1 MQVEG
6 NYFYARTANLHDT
19 TAQVGDFYL
28 VSNERCVLILMFIV
42 KIMKNAIGNC
52 RQRKAFAKSSNGSG
66 NMEQKYKVEQIFTKN
81 YARLC
86 AMATAILH
94 DSSLAQDAVQEGWI
108 RLHKAKQ
115 LDTSSEEKLEHLI
128 LITVRHAAYNI
139 MRKGNP
145 EPIED
150 SILNSIPDTSPSPH
164 EIVESREVSRKIK
177 NSLRNLSETDRSII
191 QLQYGQGYTS
201 TQIAALLDISPNTV
215 RQRAWR
221 TRKMLKAVLE
231 KEGIIL

>member
-1 MQVEG
+1 
-6 NYFYARTANLHDT
+6 
-19 TAQVGDFYL
+19 
-28 VSNERCVLILMFIV
+28 
-42 KIMKNAIGNC
+42 
-52 RQRKAFAKSSNGSG
+52 
-66 NMEQKYKVEQIFTKN
+66 MEQKYKVEQIFTKN

-191 QLQYGQGYTS
+191 QLQYGQGYEKRTKNHFFDFNIGS
-201 TQIAALLDISPNTV
+201 NHVNGKSGFC
-215 RQRAWR
+215 RRA
-221 TRKMLKAVLE
+221 E
-231 KEGIIL
+231 KSEAIRYRDEFDFDVSE

>member
-1 MQVEG
+1 M
-6 NYFYARTANLHDT
+6 
-19 TAQVGDFYL
+19 
-28 VSNERCVLILMFIV
+28 ILMFIE
-42 KIMKNAIGNC
+42 KIMKMHNTLVSYGVIVVKGLC
-52 RQRKAFAKSSNGSG
+52 KSSNGSG

>member
-1 MQVEG
+1 MKG
-6 NYFYARTANLHDT
+6 N
-19 TAQVGDFYL
+19 
-28 VSNERCVLILMFIV
+28 
-42 KIMKNAIGNC
+42 
-52 RQRKAFAKSSNGSG
+52 
-66 NMEQKYKVEQIFTKN
+66 
-81 YARLC
+81 
-86 AMATAILH
+86 
-94 DSSLAQDAVQEGWI
+94 QEP
-108 RLHKAKQ
+108 
-115 LDTSSEEKLEHLI
+115 
-128 LITVRHAAYNI
+128 ITVRHAAYNI

>member
-1 MQVEG
+1 
-6 NYFYARTANLHDT
+6 
-19 TAQVGDFYL
+19 
-28 VSNERCVLILMFIV
+28 
-42 KIMKNAIGNC
+42 
-52 RQRKAFAKSSNGSG
+52 
-66 NMEQKYKVEQIFTKN
+66 MEQKYKVEQISTKN

>member
-1 MQVEG
+1 
-6 NYFYARTANLHDT
+6 
-19 TAQVGDFYL
+19 
-28 VSNERCVLILMFIV
+28 
-42 KIMKNAIGNC
+42 
-52 RQRKAFAKSSNGSG
+52 
-66 NMEQKYKVEQIFTKN
+66 MEQKYKVEQIFTKN

-86 AMATAILH
+86 AMTTAILH

-201 TQIAALLDISPNTV
+201 TQIAALPLPRNGLNFSAKTIFSWASAWMAPRMSMMPCARTHRGTGHGIKSRRRSNCCAAAAWSATFCVSSPSGWPKRRSACINP
-215 RQRAWR
+215 
-221 TRKMLKAVLE
+221 
-231 KEGIIL
+231 

>member
-1 MQVEG
+1 
-6 NYFYARTANLHDT
+6 
-19 TAQVGDFYL
+19 
-28 VSNERCVLILMFIV
+28 
-42 KIMKNAIGNC
+42 
-52 RQRKAFAKSSNGSG
+52 
-66 NMEQKYKVEQIFTKN
+66 MEQKYKVEQIFTKN

-86 AMATAILH
+86 SMATAILH

-164 EIVESREVSRKIK
+164 EIVESREVS
-177 NSLRNLSETDRSII
+177 
-191 QLQYGQGYTS
+191 
-201 TQIAALLDISPNTV
+201 SPANKS
-215 RQRAWR
+215 Q
-221 TRKMLKAVLE
+221 
-231 KEGIIL
+231 

>member
-1 MQVEG
+1 MGAVTW
-6 NYFYARTANLHDT
+6 N
-19 TAQVGDFYL
+19 
-28 VSNERCVLILMFIV
+28 
-42 KIMKNAIGNC
+42 KNIKWN
-52 RQRKAFAKSSNGSG
+52 RFSQ
-66 NMEQKYKVEQIFTKN
+66 KN

-86 AMATAILH
+86 AMTTAILH

>member
-1 MQVEG
+1 
-6 NYFYARTANLHDT
+6 
-19 TAQVGDFYL
+19 
-28 VSNERCVLILMFIV
+28 
-42 KIMKNAIGNC
+42 
-52 RQRKAFAKSSNGSG
+52 
-66 NMEQKYKVEQIFTKN
+66 MEQKYKVEQIFTKN

-177 NSLRNLSETDRSII
+177 NMPNVPEMDVMWTVTENLLVDVNMSGKDVRSSAQAAQQQAESLIK
-191 QLQYGQGYTS
+191 QMQ
-201 TQIAALLDISPNTV
+201 
-215 RQRAWR
+215 
-221 TRKMLKAVLE
+221 
-231 KEGIIL
+231 

>member
-1 MQVEG
+1 MGQLAGETGGITGKEAVLHDLIFR
-6 NYFYARTANLHDT
+6 YVSVWHCRCSRTAG
-19 TAQVGDFYL
+19 AYCP
-28 VSNERCVLILMFIV
+28 SPS
-42 KIMKNAIGNC
+42 A
-52 RQRKAFAKSSNGSG
+52 
-66 NMEQKYKVEQIFTKN
+66 VEP
-81 YARLC
+81 
-86 AMATAILH
+86 
-94 DSSLAQDAVQEGWI
+94 V
-108 RLHKAKQ
+108 
-115 LDTSSEEKLEHLI
+115 

>member
-1 MQVEG
+1 
-6 NYFYARTANLHDT
+6 
-19 TAQVGDFYL
+19 
-28 VSNERCVLILMFIV
+28 
-42 KIMKNAIGNC
+42 
-52 RQRKAFAKSSNGSG
+52 
-66 NMEQKYKVEQIFTKN
+66 MEQKYKVEQIFTKN

-177 NSLRNLSETDRSII
+177 FEKSKRDRSVYYSI
-191 QLQYGQGYTS
+191 
-201 TQIAALLDISPNTV
+201 TV
-215 RQRAWR
+215 WSRIYQH
-221 TRKMLKAVLE
+221 TNSS
-231 KEGIIL
+231 IT

>member
-1 MQVEG
+1 
-6 NYFYARTANLHDT
+6 
-19 TAQVGDFYL
+19 
-28 VSNERCVLILMFIV
+28 
-42 KIMKNAIGNC
+42 
-52 RQRKAFAKSSNGSG
+52 
-66 NMEQKYKVEQIFTKN
+66 MEQKYKVEQIFTKN

-221 TRKMLKAVLE
+221 TRKNAQSGVRERRYYTVKNKFDELLIAVCEDMQKEELEAFHAIEVKPVTGPNLKIS
-231 KEGIIL
+231 KKKI

>member
-1 MQVEG
+1 
-6 NYFYARTANLHDT
+6 
-19 TAQVGDFYL
+19 
-28 VSNERCVLILMFIV
+28 
-42 KIMKNAIGNC
+42 
-52 RQRKAFAKSSNGSG
+52 
-66 NMEQKYKVEQIFTKN
+66 MEQKYKVEQIFTKN

-86 AMATAILH
+86 AMTTAILH

-150 SILNSIPDTSPSPH
+150 SILNSIPDTFASVEH
-164 EIVESREVSRKIK
+164 EFTDEDGNLLSEIDRDE
-177 NSLRNLSETDRSII
+177 LRNAIALKESVNSIQPEDIISKAAIYWVTDQSCYRFYRETEIYDVDEAEKIIEMIKSIK
-191 QLQYGQGYTS
+191 
-201 TQIAALLDISPNTV
+201 P
-215 RQRAWR
+215 
-221 TRKMLKAVLE
+221 
-231 KEGIIL
+231 